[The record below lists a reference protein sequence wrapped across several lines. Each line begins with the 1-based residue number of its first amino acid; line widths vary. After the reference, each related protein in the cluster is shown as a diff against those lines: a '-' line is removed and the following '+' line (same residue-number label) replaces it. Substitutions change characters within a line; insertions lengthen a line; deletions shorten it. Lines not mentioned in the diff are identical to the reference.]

1 MFAFTYDTLFSCD
14 VLMFITLVTS
24 YVPLFIIVFKNMEEN
39 MDESIR
45 IEKNMLKK
53 IQELQIENTELKAKI
68 ELLGQDKVTKD
79 KATTTTDEASTT
91 NEKEEE
97 HVKTCDNCNNPT
109 ETDDDLLYHSC
120 YHKSCNETGNECW
133 CENDDP
139 VLSIK
144 KPLEESNNLIN
155 AFNEELNFEKI

>member
-79 KATTTTDEASTT
+79 KATTTD
-91 NEKEEE
+91 EKEEEKE

-109 ETDDDLLYHSC
+109 ETDDDLLCHSC
-120 YHKSCNETGNECW
+120 YHKSCNETGDECW
-133 CENDDP
+133 CENNDP

-155 AFNEELNFEKI
+155 AFNEELKIEKI